1 MRRSYRRGEQTAPGT
16 ASSPVR
22 VVITHPGH
30 PYQGRE
36 ATVTR
41 VRYGAH
47 VDLVVVLDGG
57 PRINIDSTWTDYWE
71 QRGESPPAATA
82 ALGVCQVR
90 ELILLLGRLKRRVNE

>member
-1 MRRSYRRGEQTAPGT
+1 M
-16 ASSPVR
+16 
-22 VVITHPGH
+22 VITYPDH

-57 PRINIDSTWTDYWE
+57 FRINIDSTWTDYWE
-71 QRGESPPAATA
+71 RRGEVPPAARTS
-82 ALGVCQVR
+82 LGVGQAR
-90 ELILLLGRLKRRVNE
+90 ELIVLLGRLKGRVNE